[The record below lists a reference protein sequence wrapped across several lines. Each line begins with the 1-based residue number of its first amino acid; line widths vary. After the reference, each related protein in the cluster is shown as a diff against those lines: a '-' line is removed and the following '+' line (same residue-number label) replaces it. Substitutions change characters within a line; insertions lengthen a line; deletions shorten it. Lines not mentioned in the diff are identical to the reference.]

1 MDRELCLMHANCQGE
16 ALAPLLDAHPGF
28 RRRFRIRHLLNYARD
43 PVTDELLSGCGLFL
57 HQHLA
62 PKWGD
67 LASDAVLARLPASC
81 RALPLPNF
89 FFLGYWPRWTR
100 EAPIEFG
107 DSLLEELLGR
117 GLDGEQAMLLHARA
131 GRTLLGDVE
140 DVAEM
145 SLRREEEKD
154 ARGVVRYAAF
164 LRENWRRRQLF
175 VTVNHPGRELL
186 FLAADAILRELGFGP
201 LPESARAA
209 YVHPQENFWLP
220 IHPALR
226 DLLGLPFVS
235 RERRY
240 PAFGADITHGDF
252 VRAYLA
258 CRALGVRELTD
269 FLRQR
274 AMTAGNIT
282 GAGISGGAGGS

>member
-1 MDRELCLMHANCQGE
+1 MDRDLCLMHANCQGE

-43 PVTDELLSGCGLFL
+43 PLSDELLAGCRLL
-57 HQHLA
+57 LYQHLA

-81 RALPLPNF
+81 HALPLPNF

-117 GLDGEQAMLLHARA
+117 GLDAEQAMLLLSRGGGA
-131 GRTLLGDVE
+131 LLGDVE
-140 DVAEM
+140 AVAEE
-145 SLRREEEKD
+145 SLRREEAKD
-154 ARGVVRYAAF
+154 VAGVVRYAAF

-209 YVHPQENFWLP
+209 YVHPQGNFWLP

-226 DLLGLPFVS
+226 DRLGLPFVS
-235 RERRY
+235 RDRRY
-240 PAFGADITHGDF
+240 PAFGAEITHGDF
-252 VRAYLA
+252 VSAYLA

-269 FLRQR
+269 FLRRR
-274 AMTAGNIT
+274 ALAAGAVT
-282 GAGISGGAGGS
+282 GAGTSGCAGGS